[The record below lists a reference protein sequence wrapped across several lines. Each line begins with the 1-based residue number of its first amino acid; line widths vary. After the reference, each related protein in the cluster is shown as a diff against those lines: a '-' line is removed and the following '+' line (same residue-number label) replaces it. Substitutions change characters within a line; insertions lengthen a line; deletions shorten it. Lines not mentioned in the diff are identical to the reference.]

1 MANVVKLRKGLGI
14 NLKGKAKE
22 NKVSTPN
29 SKVYGLVPDYF
40 IGVTPKVVVKEG
52 DRVLAGDA
60 LFINKMCPDVKFA
73 SPVSGT
79 VTDVVRGDR
88 RKVLC
93 VKVQADE
100 QQESRDF
107 GCKDVNLIDAE
118 TVKAALLEAGLF
130 GYINQLPY
138 AISTT
143 PDTTPKGI
151 FVSTLRDMPL
161 AGNFEFELQ
170 GNEEAFQAGITA
182 LSKVASVYVG
192 MGAEQKNAAL
202 TDLKNAVINVF
213 DGPCPAGN
221 VGVQVNHIAPVN
233 KGEVVWT
240 VDPTAVIFFGRLF
253 LTGKVDLRRTVAIAG
268 SKVNEP
274 AYTDVL
280 VGASLLD
287 VLNNRLVST
296 EHVRIINGNPLTG
309 TVSHLEDYVGA
320 HTSEITVI
328 PEGDDK
334 NEMFGWILPRTNE
347 FSASR
352 SYFTWLQ
359 GKDKEYD
366 LDARI
371 KGGERHIIM
380 SGEYDKVLP
389 MDIYGEF
396 LIKSIIAGDIDKQ
409 EQLGI
414 YEVSPEDFALAE
426 FVDSSKLPL
435 QKIVR
440 EGLDIL
446 RKENA

>member
-221 VGVQVNHIAPVN
+221 VGVQVNHIDPVN